1 MLHAITI
8 LFDGFEE
15 IEAVT
20 IIDLLRR
27 AEIKVTVLGLN
38 SLEVRGGRDIRVK
51 ADMLFDDF
59 AGPFDALILPGGPGV
74 GGNLATSEKLLALIR
89 SAHSA
94 GKICAAICAAPTVL
108 AKAGILEGKI
118 ATCYPSCEGQ
128 MQGAKIVE
136 EDVATDGTIIT
147 SRAVGTA
154 IPFTLK
160 IIEEMVGKEIAE
172 KIGTSILY

>member
-1 MLHAITI
+1 MLHAITV

-27 AEIKVTVLGLN
+27 AEIKVTTLGLN
-38 SLEVRGGRDIRVK
+38 SLEARGGRDIRVK

-59 AGPFDALILPGGPGV
+59 NGPFDAIVLPGGPGT
-74 GGNLATSEKLLALIR
+74 GNLAASEKLLCLIR
-89 SAHSA
+89 SAHAS

-108 AKAGILEGKI
+108 AKAGILEGKT
-118 ATCYPSCEGQ
+118 ATCYPGCEAQ
-128 MQGAKIVE
+128 MQGAEVVE
-136 EDVATDGTIIT
+136 DDVVTDDNIIT

-154 IPFTLK
+154 IPFALE
-160 IIEEMVGKEIAE
+160 IIEEMMGEEIAK
-172 KIGTSILY
+172 KIGTATLYY